1 MLVAQGNTVN
11 DFPGFLL
18 TLQGLGVGQVR
29 LACEGTCPDQAV
41 TEKVSVEKFPAM
53 VQGNKHITTRYKVDI
68 IRLCK
73 DIHGTCCKR

>member
-18 TLQGLGVGQVR
+18 TLQGLGVGQVC

-41 TEKVSVEKFPAM
+41 TKKVSVEKFPAM
-53 VQGNKHITTRYKVDI
+53 VQSNNTLLLDVKWT
-68 IRLCK
+68 L
-73 DIHGTCCKR
+73 